1 MLTCSLGE
9 IADLSMSGM
18 RIIHAGRPAI
28 KVGQHLPLA
37 VQSRQQRLSL
47 TGRVVRIARLGLRQY
62 EIGVQFIGLEPG
74 HEKAL
79 VALGRYG
86 FFSRKRA
93 EVGTP
98 EAMSAPPTPAPY
110 RVLDLELGATERD
123 IRAAYRTLAQKY
135 HPDHNNAP
143 EAAARF
149 QSITEAYNILRDP
162 KRRQAYEQQAKV
174 RPATF

>member
-18 RIIHAGRPAI
+18 RVIHAGRPPV

-47 TGRVVRIARLGLRQY
+47 TGRVVRINRVGLKRY
-62 EIGVQFIGLEPG
+62 EIGVRFIGLEPG

-93 EVGTP
+93 DHDT
-98 EAMSAPPTPAPY
+98 ADALSAPPTPAPY
-110 RVLDLELGATERD
+110 RVRDLALGATEGD

-135 HPDHNNAP
+135 HPDHNDAP

-149 QSITEAYNILRDP
+149 QAITEAYNILRDP
-162 KRRQAYEQQAKV
+162 KRRAAYEQRAKV
-174 RPATF
+174 GSSTP